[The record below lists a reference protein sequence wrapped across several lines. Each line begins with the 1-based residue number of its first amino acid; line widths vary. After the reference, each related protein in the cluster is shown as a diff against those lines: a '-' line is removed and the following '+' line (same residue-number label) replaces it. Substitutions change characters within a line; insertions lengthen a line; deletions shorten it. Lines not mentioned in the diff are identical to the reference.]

1 MCRLTI
7 IRSNLK
13 GRTMKNITFLIC
25 LFLSFSII
33 AAEKIESKS
42 EKIQRYK
49 VHIKKIDKIISNKE
63 IHRDSSGVNISIE
76 RWIKYRKANMDE
88 LVKLEGKEKRVEIE
102 ESCINK
108 YNGWTQTWTKENNPK
123 KTCQK
128 KWIADEEECA
138 IKSGKALTDKAAGLI
153 FNKCNE
159 KAQSTYKTC
168 RNNLDEK
175 YKHILPKAE
184 KCVDQAYLEN

>member
-1 MCRLTI
+1 
-7 IRSNLK
+7 
-13 GRTMKNITFLIC
+13 MKNITLLIC
-25 LFLSFSII
+25 LLLSFSLHAASTYTEADII
-33 AAEKIESKS
+33 DAIKNIDQKLNGD
-42 EKIQRYK
+42 KPLLYK
-49 VHIKKIDKIISNKE
+49 NGAKATKKELKDDRKKLMEALIKM
-63 IHRDSSGVNISIE
+63 G
-76 RWIKYRKANMDE
+76 
-88 LVKLEGKEKRVEIE
+88 GKEKKTEIE
-102 ESCINK
+102 ETCINK

>member
-1 MCRLTI
+1 
-7 IRSNLK
+7 
-13 GRTMKNITFLIC
+13 MKNITFLIY

-63 IHRDSSGVNISIE
+63 IHRDSSGVNITIE